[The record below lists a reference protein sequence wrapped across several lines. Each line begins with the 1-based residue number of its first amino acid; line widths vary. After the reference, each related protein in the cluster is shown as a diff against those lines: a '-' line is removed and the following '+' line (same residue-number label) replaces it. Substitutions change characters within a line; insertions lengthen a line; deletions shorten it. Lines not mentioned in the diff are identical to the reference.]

1 MKKNNPHTH
10 DIVCIGDAGLDAYVG
25 IHDASLLCNV
35 NKTDCWFCLSFAEKI
50 PIEELY
56 FTLGGN
62 GCNVAVGFSRLGLK
76 SAFYTTIGTD
86 DTGKKILHTLQHEGV
101 STEYITCKKNSRSN
115 YAVALLYK
123 SERTILSYHVPRVY
137 TLPKFLPTQ
146 WIYLTS
152 LGEGFEKIY
161 SKLCFQLKQN
171 PARLAFNPGTRQL
184 RAGRKVLDPLFK
196 KTAVL
201 FLNKEEGCM
210 VLKKESSCPIEHIAK
225 ELHALGPDMVVITDS
240 SRGAYGFDGK
250 KGYIQKVFPAKVKER
265 TGAGDSFATGV
276 VAGLFYGKSLQ
287 EALVWGSANSA
298 SVIEHIGP
306 QAGLLTKQKILTR
319 IKKSR
324 NL

>member
-1 MKKNNPHTH
+1 MKKSDSHEH
-10 DIVCIGDAGLDAYVG
+10 DIVCIGDAGLDTYVG

-50 PIEELY
+50 PIEELH

-62 GCNVAVGFSRLGLK
+62 GCNVAVGSSRLGLR
-76 SAFYTTIGTD
+76 SAFYTIVGAD
-86 DTGKKILHTLQHEGV
+86 DTGKKILHTLEHEGV
-101 STEYITCKKNSRSN
+101 SLNYITTKKHSRSN

-137 TLPKFLPTQ
+137 NLPKFLPTQ

-161 SKLCFQLKQN
+161 TQLLSQLKQN
-171 PARLAFNPGTRQL
+171 KTNVAFNPGTRQL
-184 RAGRKVLDPLFK
+184 RMGRKVLDSVFK

-210 VLKKESSCPIEHIAK
+210 VLGKETGCPAEQIAR
-225 ELHALGPDMVVITDS
+225 ELHALGPERVIVTDS
-240 SRGAYGFDGK
+240 TRGAYGFDGK
-250 KGYIQKVFPAKVKER
+250 KIYVQKVLPAKVKEK

-276 VAGLFYGKSLQ
+276 VAALFYGKGLK
-287 EALVWGSANSA
+287 EALLWGSANSA

-306 QAGLLTKQKILTR
+306 QAGLLTKQKLLSR
-319 IKKSR
+319 IKKSK
-324 NL
+324 